1 MKNSIKKRIRF
12 TKNGKLVR
20 RPMGVDH
27 FKTRRSTKSNRNGR
41 KNSSIHSTLRKSI
54 ITSHA

>member
-1 MKNSIKKRIRF
+1 MKNSIKKRIRI

-20 RPMGVDH
+20 RSMGVDH
-27 FKTRRSTKSNRNGR
+27 FRTRQSTKSIRNSR
-41 KNSSIHSTLRKSI
+41 KNSSIHDTLRKSI